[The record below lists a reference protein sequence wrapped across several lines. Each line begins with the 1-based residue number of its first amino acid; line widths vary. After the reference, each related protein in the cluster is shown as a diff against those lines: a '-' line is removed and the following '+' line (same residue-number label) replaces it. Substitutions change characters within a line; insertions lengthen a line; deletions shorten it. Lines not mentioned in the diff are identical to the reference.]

1 MLSSVSFLK
10 RLFLTRVCGCEV
22 ECELRYVKRSWLVF
36 CPLWIT
42 SWEFGSADLWG
53 IVCVLQMPRTS
64 CRSRSSKILP
74 IKQLKMSINFYFS
87 ACRCYES
94 QRCKCFQYWPAIEGQ
109 SLRFTT
115 ISPSASSVGTPDCS
129 GWSGIG
135 ATGGPGNSGTMA
147 PSKKKALYGLAR
159 RSASEV
165 SNSNKFVFEVTHLS
179 SQPGED
185 YTCTKLQIKDVKV
198 GSVLHFMYAY
208 LL

>member
-1 MLSSVSFLK
+1 M
-10 RLFLTRVCGCEV
+10 RHRVCTTGATD
-22 ECELRYVKRSWLVF
+22 LMQVKES
-36 CPLWIT
+36 
-42 SWEFGSADLWG
+42 
-53 IVCVLQMPRTS
+53 
-64 CRSRSSKILP
+64 
-74 IKQLKMSINFYFS
+74 
-87 ACRCYES
+87 CYES

-115 ISPSASSVGTPDCS
+115 ISPSASSVGTPGCS
-129 GWSGIG
+129 GWSGSG

-185 YTCTKLQIKDVKV
+185 YTCTKLQLKDVKV
-198 GSVLHFMYAY
+198 VFIGFLHYSGYCFQRRGFGVMGCLLTSSSTTSRPHHTNNGLKSLHIGACISIGSKALWK
-208 LL
+208 